1 MLTELAD
8 GTVLAGQVSAGAVP
22 TDDIQ
27 VSTSLDYVNVRLGT
41 DLVFS
46 DIESVFARL
55 GFGLSGNDEKFTV
68 SVPRRRWDISIQA
81 DLVEE
86 IARIYGY
93 DKLPTTLPEAAGTV
107 GELTKTQKLRR
118 KIRNLAEGSGLSEI
132 ISYALT
138 TPEKAVA
145 FTPNPTKITELMWP
159 MTVDRSALR
168 QNIVS
173 GMLDTIAYNVARKS
187 NNLALYE
194 IGKVFEQTADPKKDL
209 PKEIDTFAFALTG
222 LVTEK
227 DFQTAATPVDFFY
240 AKGVL
245 EAILAKLEITVQ
257 FVATKEMA
265 NMHPG
270 RTALIERDGQVIG
283 YLGQVHPQTAK
294 LYDIPETYVAEVNL
308 NALEAA
314 LKSDLDFEDITKFPA
329 VSRDIALL
337 LSEKVSH
344 QDILDAIAASGVKRL
359 TKVKLFDVYAGEK
372 LGQGKKSMAYSLT
385 FQNPNDN
392 LTDEEVAKYMEKIT
406 KALTEKIGAE
416 VR

>member
-1 MLTELAD
+1 M
-8 GTVLAGQVSAGAVP
+8 
-22 TDDIQ
+22 
-27 VSTSLDYVNVRLGT
+27 
-41 DLVFS
+41 
-46 DIESVFARL
+46 
-55 GFGLSGNDEKFTV
+55 
-68 SVPRRRWDISIQA
+68 
-81 DLVEE
+81 VEE
-86 IARIYGY
+86 ITRIYGY

-118 KIRNLAEGSGLSEI
+118 KIRSLAEGSGLSEI

-145 FTPNPTKITELMWP
+145 FTPNPSKVTELMWP
-159 MTVDRSALR
+159 MTVERSALR

-294 LYDIPETYVAEVNL
+294 LYDIPETYVAELNL

-314 LKSDLDFEDITKFPA
+314 LKSDLVFEDITKFPA

-392 LTDEEVAKYMEKIT
+392 LTDEEVAKYMGKIT
-406 KALTEKIGAE
+406 SALTEKVGAE